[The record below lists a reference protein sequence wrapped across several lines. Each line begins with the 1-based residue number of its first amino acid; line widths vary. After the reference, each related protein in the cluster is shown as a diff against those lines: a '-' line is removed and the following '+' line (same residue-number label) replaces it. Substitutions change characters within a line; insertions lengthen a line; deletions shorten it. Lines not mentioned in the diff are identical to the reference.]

1 MAEYAFI
8 AHSAPWVHGSGT
20 MTPSR
25 LRSLSPMPKNHVTR
39 SISTPQLAKTAQSQS
54 QSESDG
60 MNTIPDPRS
69 ATPQPALSRHDS
81 TDSHP
86 DLSQEVSTLSTKLIN
101 AINHSTMLDDSLQ
114 QTRHELE
121 AAREKLAQLE
131 AQVKEHEDK
140 VSKGL
145 LMDKVVYDKME
156 KQLSSELSEE
166 RKRRAQAE
174 AAKRKTD
181 SEVEAL
187 TAALF
192 EEANV
197 MVAAARKET
206 EASEKRSE
214 QLKQQLGDAEV
225 LQHSLQ
231 DQLHDLKGVVE
242 KMSSYGDDNESHI
255 LTTTT
260 TAPSTPGITP
270 ADKMSKLFEAMN
282 LTPSTPGTDDITPD
296 HPLHFSH
303 LIHPV
308 LRSDLAAFS
317 EFQDMLKISARSSAP
332 ASRASSGNYSSL
344 NVLGLGSLTNSST
357 TSLPSKS
364 PTSAAN
370 SPRESVAT
378 AGMPNLKD
386 EKFYKRALVEDIEPT
401 LRLDIAPGL
410 SWMARRTVLNSITSG
425 SLVVEPNPAPSSR
438 FRVPVFPCS
447 LCGEARNGAQYAR
460 KFRFKPSDTEDSQRY
475 PLCDW
480 CLGRVRATCDYI
492 GFLRMVAAGH
502 WRAETEEEKKSTWE
516 ESVRLRE
523 RMFWTRVG
531 GGVVPSFVP
540 LRDSPRSPTFTNGGG
555 GKLDER
561 MSEESIV
568 SFEPRDV
575 TAGGSAASIANA
587 PRKSEDDPFQSKSG
601 DQAKRISIGKTV
613 LSSDNGVSISE
624 SKTIANSEA
633 ESSSAEV
640 DHGRGDESAAAAPS
654 IPSLTMEEEKKI
666 EQEAEAQLQDEVNK
680 SLDTRTT
687 TGAAETETETAKVEK
702 LEKPRLQHQR
712 SSSNPAFAVQSRQ
725 KDENSH
731 RLSLKIPRTSMPGAF
746 E

>member
-1 MAEYAFI
+1 MSDYAFI
-8 AHSAPWVHGSGT
+8 AHSAPWVHSSSGT

-39 SISTPQLAKTAQSQS
+39 SISTPQLTKTALSQS

-60 MNTIPDPRS
+60 MNTIPDPRA
-69 ATPQPALSRHDS
+69 ATPQPPLSRNDS
-81 TDSHP
+81 SDSHP

-121 AAREKLAQLE
+121 AAREKLARLE
-131 AQVKEHEDK
+131 IQVKEHEAK

-145 LMDKVVYDKME
+145 LVDKIVYDKME
-156 KQLSSELSEE
+156 KQMSSDLDEE

-174 AAKRKTD
+174 SAKRKTD

-197 MVAAARKET
+197 MVVAARKET
-206 EASEKRSE
+206 EASEKRGD
-214 QLKQQLGDAEV
+214 QLKQQLGDAQV

-231 DQLHDLKGVVE
+231 DQLQDLKGVVE
-242 KMSSYGDDNESHI
+242 KMSLQGDDSESHV

-260 TAPSTPGITP
+260 TAPSTPGIIP

-282 LTPSTPGTDDITPD
+282 LTPSTPGTDEISPD

-308 LRSDLAAFS
+308 LRSDLTAFK

-344 NVLGLGSLTNSST
+344 NVLGLGSLTNSSS

-364 PTSAAN
+364 PTASN
-370 SPRESVAT
+370 SPRDSVGT

-410 SWMARRTVLNSITSG
+410 SWMARRTVLNSITAG
-425 SLVVEPNPAPSSR
+425 SLVVEPNPAPSTK
-438 FRVPVFPCS
+438 FRVPIFPCS
-447 LCGEARNGAQYAR
+447 LCGEARTGDQYAR
-460 KFRFKPSDTEDSQRY
+460 KYRFKPSDTEDSQRY

-531 GGVVPSFVP
+531 GGVVPAFIP
-540 LRDSPRSPTFTNGGG
+540 LRDSPRSPTFANGVT
-555 GKLDER
+555 KPNER
-561 MSEESIV
+561 TSEESAA
-568 SFEPRDV
+568 SFEPRDITV
-575 TAGGSAASIANA
+575 DGPASAHELK
-587 PRKSEDDPFQSKSG
+587 KSEDDPFQSKG
-601 DQAKRISIGKTV
+601 EDKPKRISIGKTV
-613 LSSDNGVSISE
+613 ISSDDIAEPEAIANGISE
-624 SKTIANSEA
+624 ADPTQPSSKSGEEKANSTQTPTL
-633 ESSSAEV
+633 SAE
-640 DHGRGDESAAAAPS
+640 DE
-654 IPSLTMEEEKKI
+654 KRI
-666 EQEAEAQLQDEVNK
+666 EQQAEAQLHEEVRK
-680 SLDTRTT
+680 SLDTRRVT
-687 TGAAETETETAKVEK
+687 
-702 LEKPRLQHQR
+702 EKPPLQRQR
-712 SSSNPAFAVQSRQ
+712 SMSNPPPALPTRK
-725 KDENSH
+725 KDE
-731 RLSLKIPRTSMPGAF
+731 RLSLQIPGAMPGSF
-746 E
+746 D